1 MLSVK
6 KLNFHHMSTLRFPSL
21 ASKSTK
27 EWTDYRDHADIPSL
41 VLMENMERIVGA
53 ENIFIAFKDLD
64 DIFSDEAAPSSARRS
79 GEKEKEKKKGV
90 LVNSRIAYVSMQTER
105 RPMIPEPIRIT
116 FEHLHRE
123 NASES
128 PKCAHWDEIRQV

>member
-1 MLSVK
+1 MK

-41 VLMENMERIVGA
+41 VLMENMERLVGA
-53 ENIFIAFKDLD
+53 ENIFIAFKDLN
-64 DIFSDEAAPSSARRS
+64 DIFSDEAPRKLDASSLKT
-79 GEKEKEKKKGV
+79 EKGV

-105 RPMIPEPIRIT
+105 RPMVPEPIRIT

-128 PKCAHWDEIRQV
+128 PKCAHWDELR

>member
-6 KLNFHHMSTLRFPSL
+6 KLNFHHMSHLRFPSL

-41 VLMENMERIVGA
+41 VLMENMERVVGA

-64 DIFSDEAAPSSARRS
+64 DIFSDQVPKAEKLQRGSNTE
-79 GEKEKEKKKGV
+79 GEKGV

-105 RPMIPEPIRIT
+105 RPMVPEPIRVT

-128 PKCAHWDEIRQV
+128 PKCAHWDELR

>member
-6 KLNFHHMSTLRFPSL
+6 KLNFHHMSHLRFPSL

-27 EWTDYRDHADIPSL
+27 EWTDYHDHADIPSL
-41 VLMENMERIVGA
+41 VLMENMERLVGA
-53 ENIFIAFKDLD
+53 ENIFIAFKDLN
-64 DIFSDEAAPSSARRS
+64 DIFSDEAPRKLDASSLKT
-79 GEKEKEKKKGV
+79 EKGV

-105 RPMIPEPIRIT
+105 RPMVPEPIRIT

-128 PKCAHWDEIRQV
+128 PKCAHWDELRLVKCS

>member
-1 MLSVK
+1 
-6 KLNFHHMSTLRFPSL
+6 MSHLRFPSL

-27 EWTDYRDHADIPSL
+27 EWTDYHDHADIPSL
-41 VLMENMERIVGA
+41 VLMENMERLVGA
-53 ENIFIAFKDLD
+53 ENIFIAFKDLN
-64 DIFSDEAAPSSARRS
+64 DIFSDEAPRKLDASSLKT
-79 GEKEKEKKKGV
+79 EKGV

-105 RPMIPEPIRIT
+105 RPMVPEPIRIT

-128 PKCAHWDEIRQV
+128 PKCAHWDELR